1 MVQNLVPII
10 IHYEDYIMNA
20 AYLNTYFY
28 NNQFLTAIAG
38 GEDYVVVEET
48 TETLKSGPTAA
59 QLRMP
64 TAAGWNSAGG
74 IRRVCAVPADK
85 IDQVEQPYLQLKTVV
100 GDGDEFYYEQWNE
113 VHEVVDSRGDS
124 KVLNHAMSYY
134 DARDLPSNVFD
145 SKACKFNVV
154 NLKRWMEAAKFCR
167 DNHSKGWD
175 DSTLM
180 RRAAAEGIDLDY
192 VMAQ

>member
-1 MVQNLVPII
+1 
-10 IHYEDYIMNA
+10 MNA
-20 AYLNTYFY
+20 VYLNTYFY
-28 NNQFLTAIAG
+28 NAKFLSAIANG
-38 GEDYVVVEET
+38 DECVVVEEN
-48 TETLKSGPTAA
+48 TETISAVPTDT

-64 TAAGWNSAGG
+64 TASGWNSAGG
-74 IRRVCAVPADK
+74 IRRIWAVPADK
-85 IDQVEQPYLQLKTVV
+85 VGQVEQPYLQLKSIT
-100 GDGDEFYYEQWNE
+100 GTGDEFYYEQWNE
-113 VHEVVDSRGDS
+113 TQEVVESRGNS

-134 DARDLPSNVFD
+134 DARYLPSNVFD
-145 SKACKFNVV
+145 SKACTFNVQ